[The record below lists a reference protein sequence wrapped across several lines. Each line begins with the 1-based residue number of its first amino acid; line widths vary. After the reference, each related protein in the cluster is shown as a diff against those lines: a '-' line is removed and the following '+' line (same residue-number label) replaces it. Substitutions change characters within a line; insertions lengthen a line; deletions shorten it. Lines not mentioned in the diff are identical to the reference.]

1 MNIFEMVFNLCIISS
16 YGSGRG
22 GGRGG
27 PGGGGGRGGPM
38 RGGPPYGGRNM
49 GGGPGNLFSLNQF
62 IYLLIR

>member
-1 MNIFEMVFNLCIISS
+1 MR
-16 YGSGRG
+16 SGRG

-49 GGGPGNLFSLNQF
+49 GGGPGNLFSLNRC
-62 IYLLIR
+62 IYHLIM